1 MNFYFLRMKHNMY
14 MCLENINLNT
24 NIYERKML
32 LIHDIPTSIQLLGI
46 IELSLPHSSKFQ

>member
-32 LIHDIPTSIQLLGI
+32 LIHGIPTSNLI
-46 IELSLPHSSKFQ
+46 IRIN

>member
-1 MNFYFLRMKHNMY
+1 

-32 LIHDIPTSIQLLGI
+32 LIHDIRTSLLI
-46 IELSLPHSSKFQ
+46 IRNN